1 MTYGIAYLA
10 SLLTMVGLDF
20 VWLRSTSDAL
30 YRRDLGPLLAQDPK
44 LAIAAL
50 FYILYAAGIVIF
62 AVRPALDSADWR
74 PAAFFGAL
82 FGFFAYA
89 TYDLTNFA
97 TMKVWSL
104 RVTLLDIGWGALV
117 TAATASVSALA
128 AMKFRS

>member
-62 AVRPALDSADWR
+62 AVRPALASADWR
-74 PAAFFGAL
+74 TAAFYGAL

-117 TAATASVSALA
+117 TATTASVSALA